1 MMLTFWNH
9 FGKVMETTTFWKGMI
24 KVQEFNNERFR
35 QFLSN
40 TLQEKNLS
48 IRKLSKLCGIDH
60 ATISKIMNG
69 KRKINLKHLEKLAIG
84 LDIEL
89 PILMKEAGYNMEMK
103 NENASDIQVALENI
117 QQLIE
122 SSNLYHGNFTLE
134 KMEQEIV
141 NYKNYSQTEEG
152 KNTIFNHFNEKIQKS
167 GAIGPYI
174 QKMNWMYHRFIEEKG
189 TSFQIGLMGGAL
201 LYFIV
206 TTDLLPDY
214 LFPIGY
220 LDDAL
225 VVQTV
230 SQQMNIKS

>member
-1 MMLTFWNH
+1 MIDLEDFNH
-9 FGKVMETTTFWKGMI
+9 
-24 KVQEFNNERFR
+24 ERFGV
-35 QFLSN
+35 FLSKI
-40 TLQEKNLS
+40 LQERNLS

-69 KRKINLKHLEKLAIG
+69 KRKINLKHLEKFSMG

-89 PILMKEAGYNMEMK
+89 PTLIKAAGYNMATKEEK
-103 NENASDIQVALENI
+103 ASDIQVALEKI

-122 SSNLYHGNFTLE
+122 SSNLYHENFTLE

-141 NYKNYSQTEEG
+141 NYKNYSQTDEG
-152 KNTIFNHFNEKIQKS
+152 KNTIFNQFNEKLKKT
-167 GAIGPYI
+167 GGIGPFI
-174 QKMNWMYHRFIEEKG
+174 ENLKWMYHRFIEENG

-230 SQQMNIKS
+230 YQQLNMKS